1 MVRVN
6 TIQKIVIP
14 ECNSPC
20 VCKVMAKRTFED
32 TTICMVK
39 LHYNGQ
45 LYLCPED
52 QLERATPEDRKNDK
66 KNENYWRNEYE
77 ISQRSISRIYL
88 VNSPVTPYP

>member
-14 ECNSPC
+14 ECNSPS

>member
-20 VCKVMAKRTFED
+20 VCKVMVKRTFED

>member
-14 ECNSPC
+14 DSRQSF

-52 QLERATPEDRKNDK
+52 QLERATSEDRKNDK

-77 ISQRSISRIYL
+77 TSQRSISRIYL
-88 VNSPVTPYP
+88 VDSPITPYP